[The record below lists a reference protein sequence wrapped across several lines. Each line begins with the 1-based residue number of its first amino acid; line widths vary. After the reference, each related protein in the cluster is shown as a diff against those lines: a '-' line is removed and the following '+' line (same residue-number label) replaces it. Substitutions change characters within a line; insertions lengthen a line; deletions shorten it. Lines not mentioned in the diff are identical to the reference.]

1 MSMDTNTTRRSLLRL
16 GTGALACGAGA
27 AAVAGGVALAG
38 EAKSAAPSPDR
49 RAWDRTMTAYNKA
62 AATFAVTDR
71 LHDQVYAA
79 WRADAPTTDAIDLAE
94 FWPMTAAQVARMDPD
109 KYERERFAS
118 GAWFPTEAEA
128 ARFRA
133 AVESVR
139 EYHRQIAAGEQRHGM
154 DAISERHDA
163 DCNVMCDLEAEL
175 MAMAAPDIAA
185 VAWKLGRILSPDDE
199 GLTASYKHSYV
210 QPVLAD
216 VRRLSGGEA

>member
-1 MSMDTNTTRRSLLRL
+1 MDTNTTRRSLLRL
-16 GTGALACGAGA
+16 GTGALTYGAGA

-38 EAKSAAPSPDR
+38 EANGANLSPDR
-49 RAWDRTMTAYNKA
+49 RAWDRTMAAYTKA

-71 LHDQVYAA
+71 LHDNTYAA
-79 WRADAPTTDAIDLAE
+79 WRADAPTTDAIDLGE

-128 ARFRA
+128 TRFRA

-139 EYHRQIAAGEQRHGM
+139 EYHRQIAASEQRHGM
-154 DAISERHDA
+154 DAIGERHDA

-175 MAMAAPDIAA
+175 MAMPAPDIAA
-185 VAWKLGRILSPDDE
+185 IGWKLGRIFEPDDA
-199 GLTASYKHSYV
+199 GFTSSYGHKYV
-210 QPVLAD
+210 QPVLDD